1 MPGTVQV
8 PSLEELDVQEV
19 SERGRDWARL
29 RRAPLGRPVLLPLC
43 PAAGGGQLGRAEG
56 RGPPLRL
63 AVRPAQQ
70 GVHAVPLGGEGPA
83 EMPAGGPAGQPVRAR
98 LLQVRVGRRAESC

>member
-1 MPGTVQV
+1 MPGTVEV

-19 SERGRDWARL
+19 REGLGSARP
-29 RRAPLGRPVLLPLC
+29 RRAPLGRSLLLPLC
-43 PAAGGGQLGRAEG
+43 PAAGDGQLGRAEG

-83 EMPAGGPAGQPVRAR
+83 EMPEGGPAGQPVRAR
-98 LLQVRVGRRAESC
+98 LLQVSAGAQSC

>member
-1 MPGTVQV
+1 MLFYFLEAGGKGGVMHSPVAHVLYRGAQGERRRHARHCAGALPG
-8 PSLEELDVQEV
+8 
-19 SERGRDWARL
+19 GA
-29 RRAPLGRPVLLPLC
+29 RRA
-43 PAAGGGQLGRAEG
+43 GGNGQLGRAEG

-83 EMPAGGPAGQPVRAR
+83 EVPAGGPPGQPVRAR
-98 LLQVRVGRRAESC
+98 LLQED